1 LSKDLPILIQFYHSK
16 ISSISPQELLIAY
29 NQALEED
36 VNMDK
41 FIPFVYFKISITQNL
56 LKNPKFEIR
65 FIDENLNEKYF
76 EQQH

>member
-65 FIDENLNEKYF
+65 FIDENLHEKYF
-76 EQQH
+76 EQQQ

>member
-1 LSKDLPILIQFYHSK
+1 M
-16 ISSISPQELLIAY
+16 
-29 NQALEED
+29 N
-36 VNMDK
+36 K

-76 EQQH
+76 EQELEQ